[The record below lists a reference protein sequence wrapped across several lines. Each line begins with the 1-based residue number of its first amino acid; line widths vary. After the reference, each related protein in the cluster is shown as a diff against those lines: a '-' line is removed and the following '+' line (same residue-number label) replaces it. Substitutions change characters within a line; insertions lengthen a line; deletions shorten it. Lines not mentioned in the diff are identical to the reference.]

1 MDASHTPKLNHR
13 IILAEIVEGLREY
26 QKILLDSAGKVSNSE
41 MAMQLYHLASEH
53 GSLEKHLLQLA
64 QGDLKEEAPMAT
76 PFLNQIRALGQR
88 LREFGDLSR
97 SRYVMCEIIQTEERM
112 IRRFRALIDQVTDT
126 TWRKRLTTYLN
137 DLQDIRES
145 FSRLRNLQSQEYK
158 RGPTVRSLNKTSNGT
173 IHPN

>member
-1 MDASHTPKLNHR
+1 MNAPEMPKLGHQ
-13 IILAEIVEGLREY
+13 IILAEVVEGLREY
-26 QKILLDSAGKVSNSE
+26 QQILLDSAGKVSNTE

-53 GSLEKHLLQLA
+53 GDLETQLLKLA
-64 QGDLKEEAPMAT
+64 QGDLRNETPLAT

-112 IRRFRALIDQVTDT
+112 IRRFRALIDQISDSA
-126 TWRKRLTTYLN
+126 WRKRLTTHL
-137 DLQDIRES
+137 LKLLEIRDS
-145 FSRLRNLQSQEYK
+145 FNRLRNLQAQEYK
-158 RGPTVRSLNKTSNGT
+158 RTPTVRPRSKASNDT